1 MAFNKTESDSV
12 TLRSGTFWHWGMKME
27 DAPWC
32 SEYPCELRWSLL
44 TFHVYDFDSMS
55 ESGSP
60 SGALNQSI

>member
-1 MAFNKTESDSV
+1 
-12 TLRSGTFWHWGMKME
+12 ME

>member
-12 TLRSGTFWHWGMKME
+12 TLRSVTFWHWGMKME

-32 SEYPCELRWSLL
+32 SEYPCELRWALL